1 MFESIKSFFVEN
13 WKKLLAAIA
22 AAVVTFF
29 LLKYV
34 LATFLSL
41 TVVATVGAIAVGYLV
56 FTKVAFWELKALAK
70 KAGIDI

>member
-1 MFESIKSFFVEN
+1 MFETIKNFFVNN

-22 AAVVTFF
+22 AAVLSFF

-34 LATFLSL
+34 LAPFLSL
-41 TVVATVGAIAVGYLV
+41 TVVATVGAVAVGYLV
-56 FTKVAFWELKALAK
+56 FTRVALWEIQALAK